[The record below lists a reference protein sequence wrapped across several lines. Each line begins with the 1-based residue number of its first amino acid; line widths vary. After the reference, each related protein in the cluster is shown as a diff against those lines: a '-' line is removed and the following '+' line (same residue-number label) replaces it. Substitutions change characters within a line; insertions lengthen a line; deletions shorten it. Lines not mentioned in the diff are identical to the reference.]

1 MTTTESIEPRD
12 TAATEPGKTGRRPRT
27 GVILALCC
35 LAQFMVILDLSIV
48 NVALPS
54 IQVGLKF
61 SGSDLQWVV
70 DAYAILFGGTL
81 MLAGRATD
89 IIGQRRTFIAA
100 FMVFGLASL
109 LGGLAPTSGTLIIAR
124 GIQGLGGALM
134 AASSLAIITST
145 FEAGP
150 ARHRA
155 VALWGSMN
163 GAGGAAGTFFG
174 GLITEDLSW
183 RWVLLINA
191 PIAIIALCVAAKYVQ
206 EQRTQRARS
215 FDLFGAVLL
224 TGGLLLEAYGA
235 VTAGTDGWG
244 SASALVP
251 IAIGTV
257 VLTIFPMYEKRAKQP
272 LIPPKSIP
280 RQLKQVNLVVL
291 LFSAAIF
298 PMWYVGSLYLQQV
311 LSLTPISTG
320 LCFLPMALLIFV
332 CAQRAGKLVG
342 RYGVRPVLTGGLVL
356 MAAGMALSARIGVS
370 GSAIYYIVIPGLL
383 LCIGIGLS
391 VVSSTIAAVQSAGP
405 DQAGLA
411 SGLVNTARQ
420 VGGGLG
426 LAVIISIATLYST
439 HEIGH
444 NQQAP
449 VALMHGFSVAYLIC
463 AGLVA
468 CAAVLALFTA
478 PQRPA
483 APRGSGLINSPRA
496 VALGTVVVLAVFAAV
511 LFAIPRPVGAA
522 IGKYTTRD
530 TYHYV
535 TAPNLHP
542 PIVKGGAYKAGT
554 KLPGDVLVANFY
566 DVSKPPIAGQS
577 GPLVLGPNLQPLW
590 FDPVPQNQVAA
601 NLNEQ
606 TYEGQ
611 KVLTWWQG
619 DVTATGEILSGTDVV
634 VNDHYKKI
642 ATLRGKDGW
651 VPTMHEMIVRG
662 DDAWVTANK
671 NVPTNLSAAGG
682 VSGGSIIDSAV
693 QEYNLKTGKL
703 LYTWDAAKH
712 IPFGD
717 SHATPPSNGFPW
729 DVYHINALDV
739 LDNGTMLVSMRN
751 TWAAY
756 LVNIKSGKVI
766 WQLGGKHSSFKI
778 PAAAHFEWQHD
789 VQMLN
794 SDTVTMFDD
803 HCCDISSANTYLP
816 ATGSSRGL
824 RLHLDFSNH
833 TVKVAQVY
841 THGTTF
847 ESEYMGNVQTLRG
860 GDAFVGWGEVP
871 YMSLFSKSGKLLY
884 DAVFPQPDISYRA
897 YLKTWVGK
905 PLTSPVAK
913 SVEKDGKTNVYVSWN
928 GATQVRSWRVIAAGA
943 ATTVVARARDNAF
956 ETAIPLSHA
965 SGQLKVEALDASGRV
980 IGTSNTFTSKT

>member
-1 MTTTESIEPRD
+1 MTTTESIEPPD
-12 TAATEPGKTGRRPRT
+12 AATDTPAGDTKKVNT

-70 DAYAILFGGTL
+70 DAYAIIFGGTL

-89 IIGQRRTFIAA
+89 IIGQRRVFIAA
-100 FMVFGLASL
+100 FTVFGLASL
-109 LGGLAPTSGTLIIAR
+109 LGGLAPTSGTLIVAR

-145 FEAGP
+145 FDPGP

-191 PIAIIALCVAAKYVQ
+191 PIAIIALSVAVKHVQ
-206 EQRTQRARS
+206 EHRTHRASS
-215 FDLFGAVLL
+215 FDLLGAVLL
-224 TGGLLLEAYGA
+224 TGGLLIEAYGA
-235 VTAGTDGWG
+235 VTAGTNGWG

-251 IAIGTV
+251 IAIGAI
-257 VLTIFPMYEKRAKQP
+257 VLTIFPMYEKRAKEP

-280 RQLKQVNLVVL
+280 RQLKQVNVVVL

-356 MAAGMALSARIGVS
+356 MAAGMALSSRIGVS
-370 GSAIYYIVIPGLL
+370 GSAIYYIVLPGML

-391 VVSSTIAAVQSAGP
+391 VVSSTIAAVQSAKAE
-405 DQAGLA
+405 QAGLA
-411 SGLVNTARQ
+411 SGLVNTSRQ

-439 HEIGH
+439 HEIGK

-449 VALMHGFSVAYLIC
+449 VALMHGFSIAYLIC

-468 CAAVLALFTA
+468 CAAILALFTA
-478 PQRPA
+478 PQQA
-483 APRGSGLINSPRA
+483 AEQRGKGFINSSGA
-496 VALGTVVVLAVFAAV
+496 VALGIVVILAVFAAV
-511 LFAIPRPVGAA
+511 CFGIPKPVGPP
-522 IGKYTTRD
+522 IGQYTTRD

-535 TAPNLHP
+535 TEPQLHP
-542 PIVKGGAYKAGT
+542 PIVKGGPLKAGT
-554 KLPGDVLVANFY
+554 TLPGDVLVANFY
-566 DVSKPPIAGQS
+566 NVSKPPIVGQS
-577 GPLVLGPNLQPLW
+577 GPLVMGPNLQPLW
-590 FDPVPQNQVAA
+590 FKPVPENEVAA

-606 TYEGQ
+606 TYHGQ
-611 KVLTWWQG
+611 KVLAWWQG
-619 DVTATGEILSGTDVV
+619 NVTATGEILSGTDVV
-634 VNDHYKKI
+634 VNDHYQKI
-642 ATLRGKDGW
+642 ASITGKDGW
-651 VPTMHEMIVRG
+651 VPTMHEMLIRG
-662 DDAWVTANK
+662 NDLWITANK

-693 QEYNLKTGKL
+693 QEYDLKTGKL

-712 IPFGD
+712 IPFD
-717 SHATPPSNGFPW
+717 ESHATPPSNGFPW
-729 DVYHINALDV
+729 DAYHINAIDV
-739 LDNGTMLVSMRN
+739 LNNGTMLVSMRN

-756 LVNIKSGKVI
+756 LVNIKSGKVT
-766 WQLGGKHSSFKI
+766 WQLGGRNSSFKI
-778 PAAAHFEWQHD
+778 PASAHFEWQHD
-789 VQMLN
+789 VKMLN

-816 ATGSSRGL
+816 ATGTSRGL

-833 TVKVAQVY
+833 TVKVEQVY
-841 THGTTF
+841 SHGSAF
-847 ESEYMGNVQTLRG
+847 ESEYMGNVQTLPNG
-860 GDAFVGWGEVP
+860 QVFVGWGEVP
-871 YMSLFSKSGKLLY
+871 YMSLFSKSGQLLY
-884 DAVFPQPDISYRA
+884 DAVFPDPNMSYRS
-897 YLKTWVGK
+897 YLGKWVGK
-905 PLTSPVAK
+905 PLTAPVAK
-913 SVEKDGKTNVYVSWN
+913 AVTKNGKTTVYVSWN
-928 GATQVRSWRVIAAGA
+928 GATQVRSWKVVQAGTTN
-943 ATTVVARARDNAF
+943 TTVARTADKGF
-956 ETAIPLSHA
+956 ETAIPVSQV
-965 SGQLKVEALDASGRV
+965 SGQLKVEALDASGKV
-980 IGTSNTFTSKT
+980 LGTSNALSK